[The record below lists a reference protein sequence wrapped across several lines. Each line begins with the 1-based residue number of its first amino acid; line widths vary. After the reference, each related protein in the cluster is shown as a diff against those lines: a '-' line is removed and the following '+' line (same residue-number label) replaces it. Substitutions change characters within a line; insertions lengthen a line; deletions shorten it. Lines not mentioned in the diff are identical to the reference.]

1 MDIMDE
7 LWEKYWVAISSIIL
21 SLIVLFAITKSFL
34 LVRRFPER
42 KYIKV
47 ILLFFTLTFMQ
58 LFMGPLLDYLIDP
71 SKELQ
76 GRDNITNIIG
86 CIYLLFEYIIYVYL
100 VHRFIKSKHI
110 KVYLKIT
117 MAIIYPL
124 GGILWFSQ
132 INIVQAIS
140 IFTITEALLLL
151 FPCFYF
157 FYEILTQPPILQLS
171 KEPAFW
177 IITGI
182 IFLFICLI
190 PVYFGLLIMGSI
202 QPIQT
207 IDYIGYTIIIVLFLK
222 GASCKPIQAG

>member
-1 MDIMDE
+1 MNE
-7 LWEKYWVAISSIIL
+7 LWEKYWVAISSTIL
-21 SLIVLFAITKSFL
+21 SLIVLFAIIKSSRL
-34 LVRRFPER
+34 IRRFPER

-47 ILLFFTLTFMQ
+47 ILLFFTITFIQ
-58 LFMGPLLDYLIDP
+58 LFIGPLLEYLIDP
-71 SKELQ
+71 SNKLQ
-76 GRDNITNIIG
+76 GRDNITNITG
-86 CIYLLFEYIIYVYL
+86 CIYLLFEYLIYIYL
-100 VHRFIKSKHI
+100 LHKFIKSKHI
-110 KVYLKIT
+110 RIYLKT
-117 MAIIYPL
+117 TLAIIYPL

-140 IFTITEALLLL
+140 MFTITEALLLL

-157 FYEILTQPPILQLS
+157 FYEILTQPPILQLN

-207 IDYIGYTIIIVLFLK
+207 IDYIGYSIIIALFLK
-222 GASCKPIQAG
+222 GASCKPIQTG

>member
-1 MDIMDE
+1 MNE
-7 LWEKYWVAISSIIL
+7 LWEKYWIAISSTIL
-21 SLIVLFAITKSFL
+21 SLIVLFAIRKSFL
-34 LVRRFPER
+34 LIRRFPDR
-42 KYIKV
+42 RYIKV
-47 ILLFFTLTFMQ
+47 LLLFFTITFIQ
-58 LFMGPLLDYLIDP
+58 LFIGPLLDYLIDP
-71 SKELQ
+71 NKESQ
-76 GRDNITNIIG
+76 GRDNITNITG
-86 CIYLLFEYIIYVYL
+86 CIYLLCEYLIYIYL
-100 VHRFIKSKHI
+100 IHKFIKSKHI

-117 MAIIYPL
+117 VAIIYPL
-124 GGILWFSQ
+124 GVILWFSQ

-182 IFLFICLI
+182 TFLFICLI
-190 PVYFGLLIMGSI
+190 PVYFGLLIMGAI

-207 IDYIGYTIIIVLFLK
+207 IDYIGYTIIIALFLK
-222 GASCKPIQAG
+222 GASCKSIQTA